1 MRFAGNRRRLTD
13 VLVSRRVAGA
23 VAVGVLLTVAG
34 CTDAPAPDQPPAPPS
49 STATPSPASTV
60 ARSSAPTTATPSQTA
75 TSTGAPVLPPRAGR
89 RWVRYECTYAAE
101 SLQGKVTTDA
111 ITYQTDYNGL
121 PGPTYT
127 ELSKA
132 FPGEALIP
140 AEGYLVTNDVAGR
153 HLVVVLYPLSDRA
166 TPAAIAAGRQVI
178 ANNCAAIAEQGTTPP
193 AAPDSVGTTQQN

>member
-1 MRFAGNRRRLTD
+1 MLGG
-13 VLVSRRVAGA
+13 RRVAGA
-23 VAVGVLLTVAG
+23 VAVGVLATVAA
-34 CTDAPAPDQPPAPPS
+34 CTDAPAPDRPPAPPS
-49 STATPSPASTV
+49 STATPAPSSTV
-60 ARSSAPTTATPSQTA
+60 AQSTAPTTATPLRTA
-75 TSTGAPVLPPRAGR
+75 ISTGAPVLPPRAGR

-111 ITYQTDYNGL
+111 IRYQTDYNGL

-127 ELSKA
+127 ALSKA

-166 TPAAIAAGRQVI
+166 TPAAIAAGRQAI
-178 ANNCAAIAEQGTTPP
+178 ASNCAAIPEQGTTPP
-193 AAPDSVGTTQQN
+193 AAPDSVGTTQQA